1 MQQNS
6 VALVTESPSPADSR
20 TEGYLP
26 AAYLAS
32 WAPRGVL
39 CVMRRADGGDTRV
52 EFKPLSAADAA
63 SGRRDDDDLSPEL
76 RQQIDQQLATLALAE
91 PSAALRPI
99 LQRPETEWI
108 SASRDNFARFIVSLL
123 LLNPSLVAKVTATM
137 REIVET
143 GAREI
148 QMRYATRRSD
158 PKTFAEYVTRSD
170 PEAPALAA
178 VQYLQKVMNGET
190 IAAAIGKMQW
200 TRISVEKS
208 RFTLL
213 ASDRP
218 LDIPLNLSDRNA
230 YIALPLS
237 PTLLFVASNN
247 PGLLDTLA
255 RHDPSKVVRMMNL
268 ATVSEARECVFGVD
282 DSQFAFVKHH
292 FGTAQP
298 APLLSDNAR
307 QEALAALK
315 RRPGR

>member
-6 VALVTESPSPADSR
+6 VAVVTEAPSPADHGA
-20 TEGYLP
+20 EGYLP
-26 AAYLAS
+26 LAYLAP

-39 CVMRRADGGDTRV
+39 CTMRRAEGDTRV
-52 EFKPLSAADAA
+52 EFKPLDAA
-63 SGRRDDDDLSPEL
+63 GVALEHRDNELSPEL
-76 RQQIDQQLATLALAE
+76 KQPIEQQLGSLALAE
-91 PSAALRPI
+91 PAAALRPI
-99 LQRPETEWI
+99 LQRPATEWD
-108 SASRDNFARFIVSLL
+108 AAARDNFARFIMSLL
-123 LLNPSLVAKVTATM
+123 LLNPALVATVTRAM
-137 REIVET
+137 RDIVET
-143 GAREI
+143 GTREI
-148 QMRYATRRSD
+148 QARYATKRSD

-170 PEAPALAA
+170 PEAPAQAA

-200 TRISVEKS
+200 ARISVEKS

-218 LDIPLNLSDRNA
+218 LDIPLNLSDRSA

-268 ATVSEARECVFGVD
+268 ATVSQAHERVFSVD

-292 FGTAQP
+292 FGTARP
-298 APLLSDNAR
+298 VPLLSDNPR

-315 RRPGR
+315 RRPER